1 MPSELD
7 AILASLRAD
16 ASTNTYYR
24 TEMKPSV
31 DDSASFGFFMY
42 DDNDGDAKTRHL
54 DMLAR
59 RLMQTSC
66 SVKPGVNDVLARRYP
81 VLLRTDIR
89 PGSDQLYGA
98 LFTKLSE
105 EDDPDGYLYQQML
118 LLGDS
123 AYQLTRCLD
132 PDSRIN
138 ALSLALDR
146 FRTVH
151 SPYIDKDPIRWVEY
165 LCAYLA
171 QSSGGDIPIHADNCI
186 PIKAIRR
193 RSPPS
198 HSSSSYSPA
207 NRACDVCKLP
217 LCGPS
222 AADAMLHHMSI
233 PLNPRG
239 AVNVVE
245 VSDSRQ
251 TRYQIHT
258 RCYSRIVWTSR
269 QNRRPC
275 VIDPVNKSPLVHEK
289 TIFLSPPPPPPP
301 PKKKKKKKRDRAA
314 ISTTNII
321 PGERLR
327 SRRRARL
334 KF

>member
-1 MPSELD
+1 M
-7 AILASLRAD
+7 
-16 ASTNTYYR
+16 
-24 TEMKPSV
+24 

-42 DDNDGDAKTRHL
+42 DDKMAKVLDA
-54 DMLAR
+54 LAHNVIKDSR
-59 RLMQTSC
+59 Q
-66 SVKPGVNDVLARRYP
+66 VKPGMNDALARLFP
-81 VLLRTDIR
+81 ILLRADIQ
-89 PGSDQLYGA
+89 PDSDHLYDE
-98 LFTKLSE
+98 LFTNLSAE
-105 EDDPDGYLYQQML
+105 NDPDGVLYKQML

-123 AYQLTRCLD
+123 IYQLTKHLD
-132 PDSRIN
+132 PHYEIN
-138 ALSLALDR
+138 AMGLALDR
-146 FRTVH
+146 LRAVH
-151 SPYIDKDPIRWVEY
+151 SSYIDDEPVRWIEY

-171 QSSGGDIPIHADNCI
+171 QRSGGDIPIHADNCI

-193 RSPPS
+193 RSPP
-198 HSSSSYSPA
+198 SSSYSPA

-289 TIFLSPPPPPPP
+289 TIFLSPPPPPP
-301 PKKKKKKKRDRAA
+301 KKKKKRDRAA